1 MPVNFAPGDT
11 RPLAKAEIRNSETN
25 EAVECYFNPKEI
37 TTDKTVQWNLH
48 PNQELDEATLEFT
61 TAQPQTMQ
69 VELMFDCFEAE
80 QLADR
85 DVYKKYIS
93 KLEKFS
99 LVQADKKRPPMV
111 TFTWGSAMP
120 VFKGVVE
127 DFNVKY
133 TLFLPD
139 GTPARATVQF
149 KLKHATKLQNKKEAE
164 AANKK
169 EAQQQGKTV
178 TAGAS
183 RPDQVYGADG
193 QHRAGMARDG
203 VDGTAP
209 PPGTVATTSPRRR

>member
-25 EAVECYFNPKEI
+25 DAVECYFNPKEI
-37 TTDKTVQWNLH
+37 NTDKPVQWNLH
-48 PNQELDEATLEFT
+48 KNSELDEATLEFT

-80 QLADR
+80 ELADR

-93 KLEKFS
+93 RLEKFA
-99 LVQADKKRPPMV
+99 LVQDDKKRPPMV

-120 VFKGVVE
+120 VFKGVIE
-127 DFNVKY
+127 DLNVKY

-139 GTPARATVQF
+139 GTPARATVNVKF
-149 KLKHATKLQNKKEAE
+149 KRAKKLMNKKEAE

-169 EAQQQGKTV
+169 AAQQQGKTV
-178 TAGAS
+178 TAATAN
-183 RPDQVYGADG
+183 RPDLHDPNNPRGALAATGSDTG
-193 QHRAGMARDG
+193 RLPVGG
-203 VDGTAP
+203 VAP
-209 PPGTVATTSPRRR
+209 VRRG

>member
-1 MPVNFAPGDT
+1 MPVNFAPGDS

-37 TTDKTVQWNLH
+37 TTDKQVQWNLH
-48 PNQELDEATLEFT
+48 KTSELDEATLEFT
-61 TAQPQTMQ
+61 TAQPATMQ
-69 VELMFDCFEAE
+69 FEAFFDCFEAE
-80 QLADR
+80 QLADK

-93 KLEKFS
+93 KLEKFA
-99 LVQADKKRPPMV
+99 LVQEDKKRPPMV

-127 DFNVKY
+127 DINVKY

-139 GTPARATVQF
+139 GTPTRATVQV
-149 KLKHATKLQNKKEAE
+149 KLKRAKKLMNKKEAE

-169 EAQQQGKTV
+169 AAQQQGKTV
-178 TAGAS
+178 TAGQN
-183 RPDQVYGADG
+183 RPDQVYGD
-193 QHRAGMARDG
+193 QYRAGMAADG

-209 PPGTVATTSPRRR
+209 SPGTTATTRRA